1 MEEDQYHNGFK
12 INNSRVPIT
21 LSLRPI
27 QSLRPH
33 EEVVSHEL
41 GLIIHDLEHENLLRH
56 PLIVDE
62 STGVILDGTH
72 RLAALKALD
81 CRLVPCAL
89 VEYNDP
95 RILVERWYRIIT
107 GSDIESFVIQ
117 TENNTRKVKTDAEAE
132 KCLSLRQCYASMEDG
147 KSFKVFPCA
156 KMTPL
161 ELIRSAYKLEQT
173 AKENRLRV
181 KYADSKRESSS
192 SNRLILTT
200 VRLNKPEIVESALA
214 GLVFPPKTTRHIIP
228 SRPLG
233 TSTPLE
239 LLRSEQPGEAQT
251 MFVNDLK
258 SKHVRRMP
266 EGSKIGSRRYTEEV
280 FVFA

>member
-1 MEEDQYHNGFK
+1 M
-12 INNSRVPIT
+12 
-21 LSLRPI
+21 
-27 QSLRPH
+27 
-33 EEVVSHEL
+33 SHEL
-41 GLIIHDLEHENLLRH
+41 GLIIHDLERESLLRH
-56 PLIVDE
+56 PLIADRA
-62 STGVILDGTH
+62 TGVILDGTH

-89 VEYNDP
+89 VEYNNP

-107 GSDIESFVIQ
+107 GSNVESFVKQ
-117 TENNTRKVKTDAEAE
+117 TENETRKVKADTEAE
-132 KCLSLRQCYASMEDG
+132 ECLALRECYASMEDG

-173 AKENRLRV
+173 ARENGLRV
-181 KYADSKRESSS
+181 KYDDAKRESSS
-192 SNRLILTT
+192 GNRLILST
-200 VRLNKPEIVESALA
+200 VRLSKPEIVESALA

-239 LLRSEQPGEAQT
+239 LLRSEQPPEAQT
-251 MFVNDLK
+251 LFVNGLK
-258 SKHVRRMP
+258 SKRVKRMP
-266 EGSKIGSRRYTEEV
+266 EGSKIGSRRYMEEV

>member
-1 MEEDQYHNGFK
+1 MEEDQYHNGFR

-33 EEVVSHEL
+33 EEIVSHEL
-41 GLIIHDLEHENLLRH
+41 GLIVHDLERENVLRH
-56 PLIVDE
+56 PLVADR

-89 VEYNDP
+89 VEYNNP
-95 RILVERWYRIIT
+95 EILVERWYRIIT
-107 GSDIESFVIQ
+107 GSDIERFVKQ
-117 TENNTRKVKTDAEAE
+117 TANNTREVKTDAEAE
-132 KCLSLRQCYASMEDG
+132 ECLALRECYASIEDG
-147 KSFKVFPCA
+147 KSCQVFPCG

-161 ELIRSAYKLEQT
+161 ELIRSAYKLEQA
-173 AKENRLRV
+173 AKESGLRV
-181 KYADSKRESSS
+181 KYADAKRESSS
-192 SNRLILTT
+192 SNLLILST
-200 VRLNKPEIVESALA
+200 VRLSKPEIVESALA

-239 LLRSEQPGEAQT
+239 LLRSEQPGEAQAL
-251 MFVNDLK
+251 FVNDLK
-258 SKHVRRMP
+258 SKHVKRMP
-266 EGSKIGSRRYTEEV
+266 EGSKVGSRRYMEEV

>member
-1 MEEDQYHNGFK
+1 LEEDQYHNGFR

-33 EEVVSHEL
+33 EEIVSHEL
-41 GLIIHDLEHENLLRH
+41 GLIVHDLERENVLRH
-56 PLIVDE
+56 PLVADR

-89 VEYNDP
+89 VEYNNP

-107 GSDIESFVIQ
+107 GSDIERFVKQ
-117 TENNTRKVKTDAEAE
+117 TANNTREVKTDAEAE
-132 KCLSLRQCYASMEDG
+132 ECLALRECYASIEDG
-147 KSFKVFPCA
+147 KSCQVFPCG

-161 ELIRSAYKLEQT
+161 ELIRSAYKLEQA
-173 AKENRLRV
+173 AKESGLRV
-181 KYADSKRESSS
+181 KYADAKRELSS
-192 SNRLILTT
+192 SNLLILST
-200 VRLNKPEIVESALA
+200 VRLSKPEIVESALA

>member
-1 MEEDQYHNGFK
+1 M
-12 INNSRVPIT
+12 
-21 LSLRPI
+21 
-27 QSLRPH
+27 
-33 EEVVSHEL
+33 
-41 GLIIHDLEHENLLRH
+41 IIHDLERENLLRH
-56 PLIVDE
+56 PLIADQ

-95 RILVERWYRIIT
+95 RILVERWYRVIT
-107 GSDIESFVIQ
+107 GSDIESFVKQ
-117 TENNTRKVKTDAEAE
+117 AENNTRKVKTDAEAE
-132 KCLSLRQCYASMEDG
+132 ECLALRECYASMEDG
-147 KSFKVFPCA
+147 KSCQVFPCA

-173 AKENRLRV
+173 AKENGLRV
-181 KYADSKRESSS
+181 KYADAKRESSS
-192 SNRLILTT
+192 SNRLILST
-200 VRLNKPEIVESALA
+200 VRLSKPEIIESALA

-251 MFVNDLK
+251 LFVNDLK
-258 SKHVRRMP
+258 SKHVKRMP
-266 EGSKIGSRRYTEEV
+266 EGSKVGSRRYMEEV

>member
-1 MEEDQYHNGFK
+1 MEEDQYPNGFR

-33 EEVVSHEL
+33 EEIVSHEL
-41 GLIIHDLEHENLLRH
+41 GLIIHDLERENLLRH
-56 PLIVDE
+56 PLIADQ

-107 GSDIESFVIQ
+107 GSDIERFVKQ

-132 KCLSLRQCYASMEDG
+132 ESLVMRECYASMEDG
-147 KSFKVFPCA
+147 KSCKVFLCG

-161 ELIRSAYKLEQT
+161 ELIRSAYKLEQS
-173 AKENRLRV
+173 AKEIGLRV
-181 KYADSKRESSS
+181 KYADAKGDSSS
-192 SNRLILTT
+192 SNRLILST
-200 VRLNKPEIVESALA
+200 VRLSKPEIVESALA

-239 LLRSEQPGEAQT
+239 LLRSERPGEAQT
-251 MFVNDLK
+251 LFVNDLK
-258 SKHVRRMP
+258 SKHVKRMP
-266 EGSKIGSRRYTEEV
+266 QGSKIGSRRYMEEV
-280 FVFA
+280 FVFD

>member
-1 MEEDQYHNGFK
+1 LEEDQYPNGFR
-12 INNSRVPIT
+12 INNSRLPIT

-33 EEVVSHEL
+33 EEIVSHEL
-41 GLIIHDLEHENLLRH
+41 GLIIHDLERENLLRH
-56 PLIVDE
+56 PLIADQ

-107 GSDIESFVIQ
+107 GSDIERFVKQ
-117 TENNTRKVKTDAEAE
+117 TESNTRKVKTDAEAE
-132 KCLSLRQCYASMEDG
+132 ESLAMRECYASMEDG
-147 KSFKVFPCA
+147 KSFIIFPCA
-156 KMTPL
+156 RMTPL
-161 ELIRSAYKLEQT
+161 ELIRSACKLEQS
-173 AKENRLRV
+173 AKENGLRV
-181 KYADSKRESSS
+181 KYADAKGDSSS
-192 SNRLILTT
+192 SNRLILST
-200 VRLNKPEIVESALA
+200 VRLSKPEIVESALA

-239 LLRSEQPGEAQT
+239 LLRSERPGEAQT
-251 MFVNDLK
+251 LFVNDLK
-258 SKHVRRMP
+258 SKHVKRMP
-266 EGSKIGSRRYTEEV
+266 QGSKIGSRRYMEEV

>member
-1 MEEDQYHNGFK
+1 MEEDQYPNGFR

-33 EEVVSHEL
+33 EEIVSHEL
-41 GLIIHDLEHENLLRH
+41 GLIIHDLERENVLRH
-56 PLIVDE
+56 PLIADQ

-89 VEYNDP
+89 VEYDDP
-95 RILVERWYRIIT
+95 RILVERWYRIFT
-107 GSDIESFVIQ
+107 GSDIERFVKQI
-117 TENNTRKVKTDAEAE
+117 ENITRKVKIDAEAE
-132 KCLSLRQCYASMEDG
+132 ECLALRECYASMEDG
-147 KSFKVFPCA
+147 KSCQVFPCA
-156 KMTPL
+156 KLTPL

-173 AKENRLRV
+173 AKENGLRV
-181 KYADSKRESSS
+181 KYADTKRESLS
-192 SNRLILTT
+192 SNRLILST
-200 VRLNKPEIVESALA
+200 VRLSKPEIVESALA

-233 TSTPLE
+233 ISTPLE
-239 LLRSEQPGEAQT
+239 LLQSEQAGKAQT
-251 MFVNDLK
+251 LFVNDLK
-258 SKHVRRMP
+258 SKHVKRMP
-266 EGSKIGSRRYTEEV
+266 EGSKIGSRRYMEEV